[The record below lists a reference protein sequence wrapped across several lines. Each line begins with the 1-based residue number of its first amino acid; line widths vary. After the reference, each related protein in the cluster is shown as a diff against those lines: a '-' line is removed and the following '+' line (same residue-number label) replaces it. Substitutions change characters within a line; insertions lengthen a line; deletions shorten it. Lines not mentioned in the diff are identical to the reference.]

1 MFIVLGMGPD
11 PTLVCMRCGETVLE
25 LRPDGQKIEPEG
37 GGAPQDETLQF
48 PGLET

>member
-11 PTLVCMRCGETVLE
+11 PTLVCQRCGETVLE
-25 LRPDGQKIEPEG
+25 LRPDGQPIQMEG
-37 GGAPQDETLQF
+37 GGPPQDKTLQF